1 MCGIFGLVTTKEG
14 IKGDKVKG
22 LVDDLLCLSESRGKD
37 SSGIA
42 FVKDKEIVVYKESLP
57 AHKFIK
63 TPEYTKLLSS
73 EVDQYALIGHARMET
88 NGSFAL
94 SNNNQ
99 PVIKDGVVTIH
110 NGIIVNDATLWKKH
124 KNLERLYQVDTE
136 VFNSILR
143 GKLQKDRSLFDSV
156 RFTLKELEGAWTFGS
171 FFEDYNSLLL
181 ATNTG
186 SLFTLQDK
194 AKKFLVFASEKRFLE
209 EVTNKHFMADK
220 EELVLKQV
228 EPNNIIFINLASL
241 SQEKLSLNTEQKS
254 IKIEKIKIPRDIVEI
269 GKITTKVDASP
280 IVVSNKQNYEK
291 VEKLINDEYKKD
303 REVISR
309 LQRCTKCILPETM
322 PFIEFDDKGVCNYCR
337 GYQKREVK
345 GEKDLEKE
353 IVKYRKGNGEVDCI
367 VPFSGGRDSCY
378 ALHYAVKELGLKP
391 LAYSYDWGMI
401 TDLGRRNQARMTGQ
415 LGVEHILI
423 SADIQKKREYV
434 RKNVTAWL
442 KDPQIGMIP
451 LFMAGD
457 KQYFAYL
464 NKLRQETKVDL
475 ILYAGNSLEN
485 TYFKHGFANV
495 KLKIEDKKAYE
506 IGMMSSLKLLW
517 YYTKNYLTNPGYLN
531 SSLLD
536 TASAFIS
543 SYGIP
548 KDYLYLYKYI
558 PWSEEV
564 VEKTL
569 FEKYDWELATDT
581 KSSWRIGDGTASFYN
596 YIYYVMTGFTEND
609 TFRSNQIREGL
620 INREEALRFV
630 LEENKPRLESMVW
643 YCDTIGLN
651 ALEAVS
657 IINTTKKIY
666 DRDT

>member
-1 MCGIFGLVTTKEG
+1 MCGIFGLVTTKESFERR
-14 IKGDKVKG
+14 KVKA
-22 LVDDLLCLSESRGKD
+22 LVDDLLMLSESRGKD

-42 FVKDKEIVVYKESLP
+42 FVKNKEIVVYKDSLP

-63 TPEYTKLLSS
+63 TPEYIKLLSS
-73 EVDQYALIGHARMET
+73 EVSQYALIGHARMET
-88 NGSFAL
+88 NGSFSL
-94 SNNNQ
+94 SHNNQ
-99 PVIKDGVVTIH
+99 PVIKDGVITIH
-110 NGIIVNDATLWKKH
+110 NGIIVNDAILWKKH

-143 GKLQKDRSLFDSV
+143 SELKKDRSLLDSV
-156 RFTLKELEGAWTFGS
+156 RVTLKELEGAWTFGS

-194 AKKFLVFASEKRFLE
+194 TKKFLIFASEKRFLE
-209 EVTNKHFMADK
+209 EVVNKHFMVDK
-220 EELVLKQV
+220 EELILKQV
-228 EPNNIIFINLASL
+228 QPNTIIFINLTNL
-241 SQEKLSLNTEQKS
+241 SQEKLNLDTEQRS
-254 IKIEKIKIPRDIVEI
+254 IKIEKLKTPRDIVEV
-269 GKITTKVDASP
+269 GKITTKVDTSP
-280 IVVSNKQNYEK
+280 IVRSNKQNYERL
-291 VEKLINDEYKKD
+291 EKLINDEYKKD

-309 LQRCTKCILPETM
+309 LQRCAKCILPETM

-345 GEKDLEKE
+345 GKKDLEKE
-353 IVKYRKGNGEVDCI
+353 IAKYRKGSGEVDCI

-378 ALHYAVKELGLKP
+378 ALHYAVRELGLKP

-401 TDLGRRNQARMTGQ
+401 TDLGRRNQARMTGS

-423 SADIQKKREYV
+423 SADIRQKRDYI
-434 RKNVTAWL
+434 RKNVIAWL
-442 KDPQIGMIP
+442 KKPELGMIP

-475 ILYAGNSLEN
+475 VLYAGNSLEN
-485 TYFKHGFANV
+485 TYFKHGFADV

-506 IGMMSSLKLLW
+506 IGMVSSLKLLW
-517 YYTKNYLTNPGYLN
+517 YYAKNYLTNPGYLN

-620 INREEALRFV
+620 INREEALQFI
-630 LEENKPRLESMVW
+630 LEENKPRLESMLW
-643 YCDTIGLN
+643 YCDTIGID
-651 ALEAVS
+651 AVRAVE
-657 IINTTKKIY
+657 IINTTGKRYKQ
-666 DRDT
+666 D